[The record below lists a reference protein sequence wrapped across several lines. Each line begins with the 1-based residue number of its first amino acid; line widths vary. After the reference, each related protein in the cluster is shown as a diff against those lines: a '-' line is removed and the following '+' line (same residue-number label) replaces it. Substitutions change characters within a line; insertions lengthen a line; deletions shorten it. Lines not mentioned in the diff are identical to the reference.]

1 MSRALRELGNWV
13 VEAVGKYAKPPEPSI
28 SDNAEEI
35 AYILPLPG
43 NGAQASSDPGRGQWE
58 ITEPQQSRTA
68 PRGLRTPGRR
78 RQMPGGGSGS
88 GEEVTR
94 TGKGKGKSRGKG
106 RSRRNVPVEVSFHD
120 IRRLPSTLS
129 QWPEH
134 AARFT
139 FDPPQGVM
147 KRIRLYA
154 VGEENKAEKIQ
165 LERAYIDGRRL
176 KVKDGDIVDTP
187 DELLNRDRIQI
198 ELKAIRPVTDKRL
211 EVRFVE

>member
-1 MSRALRELGNWV
+1 
-13 VEAVGKYAKPPEPSI
+13 
-28 SDNAEEI
+28 
-35 AYILPLPG
+35 
-43 NGAQASSDPGRGQWE
+43 
-58 ITEPQQSRTA
+58 
-68 PRGLRTPGRR
+68 
-78 RQMPGGGSGS
+78 
-88 GEEVTR
+88 
-94 TGKGKGKSRGKG
+94 
-106 RSRRNVPVEVSFHD
+106 
-120 IRRLPSTLS
+120 
-129 QWPEH
+129 
-134 AARFT
+134 
-139 FDPPQGVM
+139 M